1 MFGDAGDDLYGG
13 PESDSLSG
21 GWGSDSKSQNG
32 NSGAS
37 CDCETAACDKPEPQP
52 PAHADFGDAPDSY
65 GTTLSANG
73 ANHTAVG
80 PRFDS
85 RDVESNGTP
94 SPLANRDDFTGV
106 DDEDGVSI
114 STLTV
119 GSSATVLAAAGGV
132 LEV

>member
-52 PAHADFGDAPDSY
+52 PAHADFGDAPDSLRNDAFRQRCQPHRSR
-65 GTTLSANG
+65 TALRLSRRRIEWDA
-73 ANHTAVG
+73 
-80 PRFDS
+80 
-85 RDVESNGTP
+85 
-94 SPLANRDDFTGV
+94 
-106 DDEDGVSI
+106 
-114 STLTV
+114 
-119 GSSATVLAAAGGV
+119 
-132 LEV
+132 